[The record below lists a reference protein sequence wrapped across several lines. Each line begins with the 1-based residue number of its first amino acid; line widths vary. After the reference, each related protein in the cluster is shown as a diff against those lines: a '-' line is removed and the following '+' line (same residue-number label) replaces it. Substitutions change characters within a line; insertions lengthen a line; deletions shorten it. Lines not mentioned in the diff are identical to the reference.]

1 MKKVSLSG
9 SLRENV
15 GKKDAKGLRRQ
26 GLIPCV
32 LYGGNEQVFFHV
44 NEIDLK
50 KLVYTPEIF
59 QFELSLGNGEPV
71 NAIIQDL
78 QFHPVTDRVVHVD
91 FLELIPG
98 KETKIDIPIS
108 YLGNSIGVRN
118 GGRFLVTYRTIA
130 AKGKPEDFPDAI
142 EVNIE
147 DLKIGDKVRVGDIS
161 SPGMTLLA
169 SPNDVVAA
177 VKTARAALVELE
189 LEGVEG
195 EEGVEGVEGEEPAE
209 GAPAAE
215 GGEAKPEGGEE
226 KSE

>member
-9 SLRENV
+9 SPRENV
-15 GKKDAKGLRRQ
+15 GKKDAKDLRRQ
-26 GLIPCV
+26 GQIPCV
-32 LYGGNEQVFFHV
+32 LYGGKDQVFFHV

-50 KLVYTPEIF
+50 KLVYTPEVF

-71 NAIIQDL
+71 SAIIQDL

-98 KETKIDIPIS
+98 KETKIDIPITF
-108 YLGNSIGVRN
+108 YGNSIGVRN

-142 EVNIE
+142 EVDIE
-147 DLKIGDKVRVGDIS
+147 SLKIGDKIRVGQIDR
-161 SPGMTLLA
+161 PGLTLLA
-169 SPNDVVAA
+169 NPNDVVAA
-177 VKTARAALVELE
+177 VKMARAAIVDEVEE
-189 LEGVEG
+189 GEGVEG
-195 EEGVEGVEGEEPAE
+195 EEGAE

-215 GGEAKPEGGEE
+215 GGEAKPEGSEAKAEE
-226 KSE
+226 SAE